1 MVAFVTFTGGTV
13 RDLEPR
19 PVVVIE
25 INIRLEGKIPKPPSL
40 ELAVPVRE
48 WKKVKRAGKIFFI
61 F

>member
-25 INIRLEGKIPKPPSL
+25 INIRLESKIPKPPPI
-40 ELAVPVRE
+40 EVAVPVRE
-48 WKKVKRAGKIFFI
+48 WKRVKRASAIFHI

>member
-25 INIRLEGKIPKPPSL
+25 INIRLESKIPKPSSF
-40 ELAVPVRE
+40 EVAVPVGE
-48 WKKVKRAGKIFFI
+48 WNKVKRASAIFLI

>member
-19 PVVVIE
+19 PVVVIG
-25 INIRLEGKIPKPPSL
+25 INIRLESKIPKPPSL
-40 ELAVPVRE
+40 EVAVPVRD
-48 WKKVKRAGKIFFI
+48 WQKVRRARKIFHI